1 MKIEKKFIENNSK
14 GSLILCEQCKKP
26 LIERLPNGLWRFKF
40 GRASLDAKR
49 ANELILSLKKLLDE
63 ILKIQ
68 KDLRIKSYDI
78 DHRWSILERL
88 IDLCPQIETSI
99 NAKTGMLEN
108 EIKIF
113 NKLIKNINF
122 KILKLYSRKDWIP
135 VIMYIHGSIKM
146 RCFRKDCGHWNV
158 LNFLPNI
165 NDDFLQSVQD

>member
-1 MKIEKKFIENNSK
+1 MN
-14 GSLILCEQCKKP
+14 P
-26 LIERLPNGLWRFKF
+26 
-40 GRASLDAKR
+40 
-49 ANELILSLKKLLDE
+49 
-63 ILKIQ
+63 
-68 KDLRIKSYDI
+68 RIKDVKPNSDYT
-78 DHRWSILERL
+78 LTL
-88 IDLCPQIETSI
+88 TF
-99 NAKTGMLEN
+99 NNN

-113 NKLIKNINF
+113 DKLIKNINF